1 MLLLKGIEY
10 NVNRKLIA
18 YPFLKTRWILL
29 IILIGLGFF
38 RVDIF
43 RDINRADHFSK
54 SEASAYKI
62 SVEEFGTTKYGY
74 HRFKAKVV
82 KSKTKDKVKWTTGNA
97 LVYWDTRIASFTQ
110 TG

>member
-1 MLLLKGIEY
+1 MGVFTAIYFQVNWGNFLGLILLGMLLLKGIEY

-62 SVEEFGTTKYGY
+62 SVEEFGTTSMDIID
-74 HRFKAKVV
+74 
-82 KSKTKDKVKWTTGNA
+82 SKQKW
-97 LVYWDTRIASFTQ
+97 
-110 TG
+110 